1 MSKTKEKLKLKV
13 ILIAILA
20 LAIMLSCICFVY
32 NPNTKTADAFS
43 NATNV
48 NSQSTNL
55 GELMLKGYD
64 TTGSGKVFDAE
75 VFWLLVELVTGVSN
89 PNTSTLNSWNT
100 VRTAAQFRT
109 ANSANRNL
117 DLSVTINGLS
127 WTPTYLSNNT
137 AGEPILTF
145 WLATSSTTA
154 AWNTQAVDR

>member
-32 NPNTKTADAFS
+32 NPKIKTADAFS

-55 GELMLKGYD
+55 GELMLEGYD

-75 VFWLLVELVTGVSN
+75 VFWPLVELVTGVSN

-100 VRTAAQFRT
+100 VRTEIGRAH
-109 ANSANRNL
+109 
-117 DLSVTINGLS
+117 V
-127 WTPTYLSNNT
+127 
-137 AGEPILTF
+137 
-145 WLATSSTTA
+145 
-154 AWNTQAVDR
+154 